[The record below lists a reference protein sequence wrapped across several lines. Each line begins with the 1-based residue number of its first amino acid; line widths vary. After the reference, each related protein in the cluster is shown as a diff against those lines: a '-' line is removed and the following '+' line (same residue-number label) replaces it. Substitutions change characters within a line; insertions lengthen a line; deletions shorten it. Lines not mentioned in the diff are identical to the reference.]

1 MLSAKEA
8 EQITTEVR
16 LKALK
21 TIEIK
26 IRDAAEQGLGCIWVE
41 SLDSCVLSELEKS
54 GYKVTYHSGYPDTGE
69 YCISW
74 KN

>member
-1 MLSAKEA
+1 MISAKEA

-21 TIEIK
+21 TIEDKIK
-26 IRDAAEQGLGCIWVE
+26 GAAEQGLGCVWVE
-41 SLDSCVLSELEKS
+41 FLDSCVLSELGKS
-54 GYKVTYHSGYPDTGE
+54 GYEVTYHSGYPDKGE

-74 KN
+74 KD